1 MMALW
6 LSGVEMAARR
16 MARGLRPSLIALVLA
31 ASAIGLHAQGGRGF
45 GGPPPDVTGKWT
57 GIWNAYDPAQGAT
70 PPKEMCKTLDA
81 TITREGDV
89 WKAVFEGD
97 CGRPYKYNITMEGR
111 AVGPVVM
118 FKGTVDL
125 GAKDGGV
132 YDWVGR
138 ANGKQFIGFYTS
150 AFATGTFNMTRV
162 P

>member
-6 LSGVEMAARR
+6 LSGVEIAAKR
-16 MARGLRPSLIALVLA
+16 MAHRLRPSVIALMLA
-31 ASAIGLHAQGGRGF
+31 ASAMGLHAQAGRGF

-81 TITREGDV
+81 TITKEGET

-111 AVGPVVM
+111 AVGPTVM
-118 FKGTVDL
+118 FKGTADL

-132 YDWVGR
+132 FDWVGR
-138 ANGKQFIGFYTS
+138 ANGKQFVGFYTS
-150 AFATGTFNMTRV
+150 AYATGTFSLTRV

>member
-1 MMALW
+1 MNTAMTTR
-6 LSGVEMAARR
+6 GRRVAARL
-16 MARGLRPSLIALVLA
+16 AVVAVTFALTGALA
-31 ASAIGLHAQGGRGF
+31 TLAAQGGRGF
-45 GGPPPDVTGKWT
+45 GGPPPDVTGKWS

-81 TITREGDV
+81 TITKEGEI

-111 AVGPVVM
+111 AVGPTVM

-132 YDWVGR
+132 FDWVGR

>member
-1 MMALW
+1 MKSFSFAL
-6 LSGVEMAARR
+6 
-16 MARGLRPSLIALVLA
+16 LVLL
-31 ASAIGLHAQGGRGF
+31 ASTIGIGAQGGRGF
-45 GGPPPDVTGKWT
+45 GGPPANPVGKWT
-57 GIWNAYDPAQGAT
+57 GTWSAFNPAEAAT
-70 PPKEMCKTLDA
+70 PPKEQCKSLNA
-81 TITREGDV
+81 EITKEGEV

-132 YDWVGR
+132 FDWVGR
-138 ANGKQFIGFYTS
+138 ANDKQFIGFYTS
-150 AFATGTFNMTRV
+150 AFATGTFSLTRV

>member
-1 MMALW
+1 
-6 LSGVEMAARR
+6 
-16 MARGLRPSLIALVLA
+16 
-31 ASAIGLHAQGGRGF
+31 
-45 GGPPPDVTGKWT
+45 VTGKWT

-81 TITREGDV
+81 TITKEGET

-111 AVGPVVM
+111 AVGPTVM

-132 YDWVGR
+132 FDWVGR

-150 AFATGTFNMTRV
+150 AYATGTFNMTRV